1 MAFLTP
7 YRSQILGLVRI
18 AVGLLYWSN
27 GAKKLFGWFGGVGPD
42 GGSVELM
49 SMMGLAGAIEFFG
62 GLAIVLGLYTSV
74 VAFIIAGEMFFAY
87 LLGHVM
93 GDGEMALFW
102 WQNGGER
109 AAIYAWFFLL
119 LSTLGGGAW
128 TLDSMLGR
136 GGDD

>member
-7 YRSQILGLVRI
+7 YRSQILGLTRI
-18 AVGLLYWSN
+18 AIGLLYWSN

-42 GGSVELM
+42 GGSVALA
-49 SMMGLAGAIEFFG
+49 SRMGAAGAIEFFG
-62 GLAIVLGLYTSV
+62 GLAIILGLYTSV
-74 VAFIIAGEMFFAY
+74 VAFVIAGEMLFAY

-93 GDGEMALFW
+93 GPDGTQLFW
-102 WQNGGER
+102 WANGGER

-128 TLDSMLGR
+128 SLDRRLGR
-136 GGDD
+136 GDG